1 MFNED
6 KARAK
11 LKKLAAAWRGGP
23 AKVRMLLGGTGRLE
37 IEASELK
44 PLPRGPLLVA
54 LAKRPVNSA
63 DIMLQHKSTRRGVY
77 ERARRDFPEADE
89 VLLYNERGCL
99 TELCSA
105 NLVLRLDGRLITP
118 PREDGLLA
126 GTMRARLLDRGVIG
140 ERSVSMEDL
149 QRAQGLWLVNSVR
162 GRRRICLAGPVRS
175 AGHLL
180 CENIQ

>member
-11 LKKLAAAWRGGP
+11 LMKLAATWKGGP
-23 AKVRMLLGGTGRLE
+23 AKVRMLLGRTGRLE
-37 IEASELK
+37 IEASELV
-44 PLPRGPLLVA
+44 PLPPTPLLVA

-63 DIMLQHKSTRRGVY
+63 DIMLQHKNTRRGVY

-99 TELCSA
+99 TEFCSA

-140 ERSVSMEDL
+140 ERSVAMEDL
-149 QRAQGLWLVNSVR
+149 QRAQGLWLINSVR
-162 GRRRICLAGPVRS
+162 GRRRICLAGAVRS

-180 CENIQ
+180 